1 VKTTTVYKEGG
12 GTMSRAGDTARRAR
26 RIGGVTEAAAV
37 LGLGVFTAPG
47 LGGFKSGTYSGATSQ
62 GLNLQLKVNSAKT
75 KMTVVFFEFSAPP
88 CGGKGGLQYAGL
100 KAKIRSDGTFKAK
113 SPADGYYGYVKGRF
127 HGRYA
132 DGRALYHYDPSGCNS
147 GDVTWS
153 AEKG

>member
-1 VKTTTVYKEGG
+1 VKTTTVFKEGG

-26 RIGGVTEAAAV
+26 RIGGATVAAAV
-37 LGLGVFTAPG
+37 LALVLTAPG
-47 LGGFKSGTYSGATSQ
+47 LAGFKSGNYSGTTSQ
-62 GLNLQLKVNSAKT
+62 GKSLGLKVNSAKT
-75 KMTVVFFEFSAPP
+75 KVTVVYFEFSAPP